1 MIFKF
6 SKYIKI
12 LSIEISFQLVE
23 KLIRIIFG
31 LIIVNKLSS
40 YLGPEEYGSLLFIE
54 SNYLLFLGL
63 SGFGLSPQIV
73 KIFSQKKHN
82 FEAFIYNGLIL
93 SFLLSMFFFIIFNIW
108 NYYFLSFS
116 LKESMIYVSFLLFLN
131 PIYFIEYYY
140 TSLNKL
146 RINSTIRLISY
157 IICFVLKIVGINNDF
172 SINYFIWIIIL
183 EVLITCLFFIV
194 SLKLRNGFF
203 FKKIK
208 VDFKIQYIIF
218 KNSLFIFLYG
228 LGINLF
234 SRIDILMIQEY
245 LSLDD
250 LGNYTASFKIVA
262 FLYAFPVMIANTFY
276 PRILKLKD
284 DTITQKKM
292 YFFSFWT
299 SVILFTIVYL
309 FREDIMVRLFDEQFD
324 SVQTIFNISVLP
336 IILIG
341 LSSTFVKEMYKNDL
355 QINLF
360 VRSLFG
366 ISLNIL
372 LNFILIPLYG
382 VIGVA
387 YATVISIFCLEIL
400 YDFIDN
406 KTRRYHISKLKSI
419 FDLSLVKS
427 NFKPN

>member
-1 MIFKF
+1 MIFKI
-6 SKYIKI
+6 SEYIKL
-12 LSIEISFQLVE
+12 LSVEISFQLLE
-23 KLIRIIFG
+23 KLIRVVFG
-31 LIIVNKLSS
+31 LIIVYRLSS

-73 KIFSQKKHN
+73 KIFSQKKYDL
-82 FEAFIYNGLIL
+82 EAFIYNGLIL
-93 SFLLSMFFFIIFNIW
+93 SFLLSALFFIIFNIW
-108 NYYFLSFS
+108 SYFFLAFS
-116 LKESMIYVSFLLFLN
+116 NKEGLFYVSLLLFLN

-157 IICFVLKIVGINNDF
+157 IICFILKIIGINNDF
-172 SINYFIWIIIL
+172 SLNYFIWIIII
-183 EVLITCLFFIV
+183 EVLLTCLFFIV
-194 SLKLRNGFF
+194 SLKLRNGFS

-208 VDFKIQYIIF
+208 VNFKIQYIIL
-218 KNSLFIFLYG
+218 KNSFFIFLYG

-250 LGNYTASFKIVA
+250 LGNYSASFKIVA
-262 FLYAFPVMIANTFY
+262 FLYAFPVMISNTFY

-299 SVILFTIVYL
+299 SVILFAVVYL
-309 FREDIMVRLFDEQFD
+309 FREEIMVRLFDEQFD
-324 SVQTIFNISVLP
+324 SVQIIFNISVLP

-355 QINLF
+355 QVNLF
-360 VRSLFG
+360 VRSIFG
-366 ISLNIL
+366 IFLNIL
-372 LNFILIPLYG
+372 LNFLLIPLYG

-400 YDFIDN
+400 YDFIDK

-419 FDLSLVKS
+419 FDLSLIKS
-427 NFKPN
+427 NFKSN

>member
-116 LKESMIYVSFLLFLN
+116 LKESLFYVSFLLFLN

-194 SLKLRNGFF
+194 SLK
-203 FKKIK
+203 
-208 VDFKIQYIIF
+208 
-218 KNSLFIFLYG
+218 
-228 LGINLF
+228 
-234 SRIDILMIQEY
+234 
-245 LSLDD
+245 
-250 LGNYTASFKIVA
+250 
-262 FLYAFPVMIANTFY
+262 
-276 PRILKLKD
+276 
-284 DTITQKKM
+284 
-292 YFFSFWT
+292 
-299 SVILFTIVYL
+299 
-309 FREDIMVRLFDEQFD
+309 
-324 SVQTIFNISVLP
+324 
-336 IILIG
+336 
-341 LSSTFVKEMYKNDL
+341 
-355 QINLF
+355 
-360 VRSLFG
+360 
-366 ISLNIL
+366 
-372 LNFILIPLYG
+372 
-382 VIGVA
+382 
-387 YATVISIFCLEIL
+387 
-400 YDFIDN
+400 
-406 KTRRYHISKLKSI
+406 SKL
-419 FDLSLVKS
+419 L
-427 NFKPN
+427 

>member
-1 MIFKF
+1 MTFKL
-6 SKYIKI
+6 SEYIKL
-12 LSIEISFQLVE
+12 LSVEISFQLAE
-23 KLIRIIFG
+23 KLIRIILG
-31 LIIVNKLSS
+31 VIIVYKLSS
-40 YLGPEEYGSLLFIE
+40 YLGPEDYGSLLFIE

-73 KIFSQKKHN
+73 KIFAQKKHDL
-82 FEAFIYNGLIL
+82 EDFIFNGLIL
-93 SFLLSMFFFIIFNIW
+93 SFVLSAFFFIIFNIW
-108 NYYFLSFS
+108 NYFFLTFP
-116 LKESMIYVSFLLFLN
+116 LKEGLFYVSLLLFLN

-140 TSLNKL
+140 TSLNRL
-146 RINSTIRLISY
+146 RFNSSIRIISY
-157 IICFVLKIVGINNDF
+157 LICFALKIIGINNEF
-172 SINYFIWIIIL
+172 SLNYFIWIIII
-183 EVLITCLFFIV
+183 EVLLTCLFFIA
-194 SLKLRNGFF
+194 SLLIRNGFF
-203 FKKIK
+203 IKKIK
-208 VDFKIQYIIF
+208 LNFKIQFIIF
-218 KNSLFIFLYG
+218 KNSFFIFLYG

-234 SRIDILMIQEY
+234 SRIDILMIQEF

-250 LGNYTASFKIVA
+250 LGNYSASYKLVA

-299 SVILFTIVYL
+299 SVFLFLVVYA
-309 FREDIMVRLFDEQFD
+309 FKEEIMVRLFDEQFD

-336 IILIG
+336 ILLIG

-355 QINLF
+355 QVNLF

-366 ISLNIL
+366 IFLNIL
-372 LNFILIPLYG
+372 LNFIFIPSYG

-387 YATVISIFCLEIL
+387 YATVISIFCVELL

-406 KTRRYHISKLKSI
+406 KTRRYHISKLRSI
-419 FDLSLVKS
+419 FNIGLIRSTFKS
-427 NFKPN
+427 E